1 MEGLNRF
8 ESYSTV
14 RVFILRIIHYQKMKR
29 IYAIVLMLLLAI
41 GCKQNNHEN
50 QITSESEPKGVNN
63 VAYKWGE
70 MALTATAYD
79 TDRFQPRP
87 TVTSRY
93 LGLIFVSVFDAW
105 SRYDEKAIPVYLENV
120 ERRPENERSIKNKE
134 IAISYA
140 AYRAMTEYYYT
151 DAKLFEDFMREL
163 GLDPNNESLD
173 PNTPEG
179 IGNLAAKSVIEARKG
194 DGANQYGEE
203 EGSNGEPYFN
213 YVGYEPINSAD
224 NNVDANR
231 WQPKYFSD
239 GKGGKFAPGCLT
251 PFWDKVTPVAL
262 KSGDQFRPGPPP
274 MIGSEQLE
282 REVQEVIEMQAN
294 LTDYQK
300 ALVEFMRDG
309 PQSVQQAGHWL
320 KFAQDVSIRD
330 NHTLDQDVKM
340 YFYNQVV
347 AMDAFIASWDSKMF
361 YDYARPY
368 ALVHEYYDN
377 QIIKAWGGEGKG
389 MVEMDG
395 KQWRPY
401 SPETFLCPPF
411 PSYVSGHSTISGG
424 CGEALKIWTGSDEFG
439 SSAELVAG
447 ALTEPDNL
455 GDTITLEF
463 PTFTETAEMAG
474 ISRVLGGYH
483 IQADNVAGL
492 ELGRD
497 VAKEVWKFYLKHIGE

>member
-1 MEGLNRF
+1 
-8 ESYSTV
+8 
-14 RVFILRIIHYQKMKR
+14 MKR
-29 IYAIVLMLLLAI
+29 IVLLSIITLI
-41 GCKQNNHEN
+41 FFGCKKNQNKLQSSIE
-50 QITSESEPKGVNN
+50 ITESKGVDN
-63 VAYKWGE
+63 VAYKWGK
-70 MALTATAYD
+70 MALIATAND
-79 TDRFQPRP
+79 TERFQPRP
-87 TVTSRY
+87 TITSRY
-93 LGLIFVSVFDAW
+93 LGLIFVAIFDAW
-105 SRYDEKAIPVYLENV
+105 SRYDEKAIPVYLADV
-120 ERRPENERSIKNKE
+120 ERRPEEERSLRHKE

-140 AYRAMTEYYYT
+140 AFRTMNEYYYS
-151 DAKLFEDFMREL
+151 DKELFEDFMREL
-163 GLDPNNESLD
+163 GLDPKNESLD

-179 IGNLAAKSVIEARKG
+179 IGNLAAKAVIEARKG

-213 YVGYEPINSAD
+213 YIGYEPVNSAD
-224 NNVDANR
+224 KNVDANR

-251 PFWDKVTPVAL
+251 PFWDKVKPIAL

-274 MIGSEQLE
+274 KIGSEQLE
-282 REVQEVIEMQAN
+282 KEVQEVIEMQAN

-320 KFAQDVSIRD
+320 KFAQDVSRRD
-330 NHTLDQDVKM
+330 NHMLDQDVKM

-368 ALVHEYYDN
+368 ALVHEYYKN
-377 QIIKAWGGEGKG
+377 QKIKAWGGEGKG
-389 MVEMDG
+389 MIEMDG

-447 ALTEPDNL
+447 AMTEPDNL
-455 GDTITLEF
+455 GEKVTLEF

-492 ELGRD
+492 ELGRN
-497 VAKEVWKFYLKHIGE
+497 VAKEVWVFYKKHIGEE

>member
-1 MEGLNRF
+1 MRLI
-8 ESYSTV
+8 YLMA
-14 RVFILRIIHYQKMKR
+14 FIL
-29 IYAIVLMLLLAI
+29 LGAI
-41 GCKQNNHEN
+41 GCKESTKVNESRN
-50 QITSESEPKGVNN
+50 ESEPTGINN
-63 VAYKWGE
+63 IAYKWGK
-70 MALTATAYD
+70 MALTATAND
-79 TDRFQPRP
+79 TERFQPRP

-93 LGLIFVSVFDAW
+93 LGLIFVAVFDAW

-120 ERRPENERSIKNKE
+120 ERRPKKEQSLKNKE

-140 AYRAMTEYYYT
+140 AFQAMNEYYYA
-151 DAKLFEDFMREL
+151 DKKLFEDFMKQL

-173 PNTPEG
+173 PSTPEG
-179 IGNLAAKSVIEARKG
+179 IGNLAAKAVIEARKG

-224 NNVDANR
+224 KNVDPNR

-239 GKGGKFAPGCLT
+239 GKGGTFAPGCLT
-251 PFWDKVTPVAL
+251 PFWDKVKPIAL

-282 REVQEVIEMQAN
+282 QEVQEVIEMQAN

-320 KFAQDVSIRD
+320 KFAQDVSRRD

-377 QIIKAWGGEGKG
+377 QKIKAWGGEGKG

-439 SSAELVAG
+439 SDAQLVAG
-447 ALTEPDNL
+447 AMTEPDNL
-455 GDTITLEF
+455 GDTIKLEF

-492 ELGRD
+492 ELGRN
-497 VAKEVWKFYLKHIGE
+497 VAREVWKFYKKHLGDE

>member
-1 MEGLNRF
+1 
-8 ESYSTV
+8 
-14 RVFILRIIHYQKMKR
+14 MKR
-29 IYAIVLMLLLAI
+29 LFLFFVLGLLLIA
-41 GCKQNNHEN
+41 CKHRAA
-50 QITSESEPKGVNN
+50 ESATETMEPRGIEN
-63 VAYKWGE
+63 VAYQWGQ
-70 MALTATAYD
+70 MAVTATAND
-79 TDRFQPRP
+79 TEKFKPRP
-87 TVTSRY
+87 TITSRY
-93 LGLIFVSVFDAW
+93 LGLIFVAVFDAW
-105 SRYDEKAIPVYLENV
+105 SRFDEKATPVYLEGV
-120 ERRPENERSIKNKE
+120 DRRPTAEQTLKNKE

-140 AYRAMTEYYYT
+140 AFGAMNEYYYT
-151 DAKLFEDFMREL
+151 DKALFAQFMIEL
-163 GLDPNNESLD
+163 GLDPANKSLD
-173 PNTPEG
+173 PSTPEG
-179 IGNLAAKSVIEARKG
+179 IGNLAAKAVIEARKG

-203 EGSNGEPYFN
+203 EGSNEEPYFN
-213 YVGYEPINSAD
+213 YVGYEPVNSAD
-224 NNVDANR
+224 QNLDPNR

-239 GKGGKFAPGCLT
+239 GKGGQYAPACLT
-251 PFWDKVTPVAL
+251 PFWNNVKPVAL
-262 KSGDQFRPGPPP
+262 KSADQFRPGPPP
-274 MIGSEQLE
+274 MIGSDQLKE
-282 REVQEVIEMQAN
+282 EVQEVIEMQEH

-320 KFAQDVSIRD
+320 KFAQDVSRRD

-368 ALVHEYYDN
+368 ALVHQYYED
-377 QIIKAWGGEGKG
+377 QKIKAWGGEGKG
-389 MVEMDG
+389 MIEMDG
-395 KQWRPY
+395 SQWRPY

-424 CGEALKIWTGSDEFG
+424 CGEALKLWTGSDTFG
-439 SSAELVAG
+439 SEVELVAG

-455 GDTITLEF
+455 GDTVKLIF

-492 ELGRD
+492 ELGRN
-497 VAKEVWKFYLKHIGE
+497 VAKEAWKFYKKHIGEEEPGD

>member
-1 MEGLNRF
+1 
-8 ESYSTV
+8 
-14 RVFILRIIHYQKMKR
+14 MKQT
-29 IYAIVLMLLLAI
+29 ALFVMLALFLF
-41 GCKQNNHEN
+41 GCKQNDGQYGGHA
-50 QITSESEPKGVNN
+50 TSEAEPTGVDNI
-63 VAYKWGE
+63 AYKWGA
-70 MALTATAYD
+70 MALTATAND
-79 TDRFQPRP
+79 TERFKPRP
-87 TVTSRY
+87 TITSRY
-93 LGLIFVSVFDAW
+93 LGLIFVSIFDAW
-105 SRYDEKAIPVYLENV
+105 SRYDETAVPVYLNGVDRRSV
-120 ERRPENERSIKNKE
+120 EEQTLHNKE

-140 AYRAMTEYYYT
+140 AFGAMCEYYYS
-151 DAKLFEDFMREL
+151 DKELFAGFMREL
-163 GLDPNNESLD
+163 GLDPDNKSVD
-173 PNTPEG
+173 PTTPEG
-179 IGNLAAKSVIEARKG
+179 IGNLAAMAVIEARKG

-213 YVGYEPINSAD
+213 YTGYEPVNSAD
-224 NNVDANR
+224 SNVDPNR

-239 GKGGKFAPGCLT
+239 GKGGKYAPGCLT
-251 PFWDKVTPVAL
+251 PFWGEVKPIAL
-262 KSGDQFRPGPPP
+262 TSGDQFRPGPPP

-282 REVQEVIEMQAN
+282 KEVQEVIEMQAN

-320 KFAQDVSIRD
+320 KFAQDVSRRD

-368 ALVHEYYDN
+368 ALVHRYYDE
-377 QIIKAWGGEGKG
+377 QKIKAWGGEGQG

-395 KQWRPY
+395 NQWRPY

-439 SSAELVAG
+439 SEVELVAG

-455 GDTITLEF
+455 GDTVTLVF

-474 ISRVLGGYH
+474 VSRVLGGYH

-497 VAKEVWKFYLKHIGE
+497 VAKEVWKFYQMHIGAK